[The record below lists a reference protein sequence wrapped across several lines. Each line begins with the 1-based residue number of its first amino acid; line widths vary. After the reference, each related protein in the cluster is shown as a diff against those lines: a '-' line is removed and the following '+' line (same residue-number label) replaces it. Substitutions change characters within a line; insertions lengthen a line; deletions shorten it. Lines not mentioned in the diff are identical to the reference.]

1 MFMPGADRMKS
12 GTAITATVDTTA
24 IILRVA
30 IIATTQMAA
39 TMPIEII
46 AMTVTTGM
54 DAAGVIGKTDGFRS
68 AGAPSRPA
76 DREPYEN
83 RTTNQP
89 KPAPDGG
96 AGL

>member
-30 IIATTQMAA
+30 IIAITQMAA

-68 AGAPSRPA
+68 SWCQGGQQIG
-76 DREPYEN
+76 N
-83 RTTNQP
+83 RMKIAQQNQP